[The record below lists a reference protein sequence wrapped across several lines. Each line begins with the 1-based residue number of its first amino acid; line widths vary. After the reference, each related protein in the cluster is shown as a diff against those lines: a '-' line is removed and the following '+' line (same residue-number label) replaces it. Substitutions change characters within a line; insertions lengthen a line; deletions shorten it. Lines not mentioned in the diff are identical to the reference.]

1 MYGATRFFS
10 ELRDL
15 GFEIL
20 EVAVPD
26 GQPFG
31 VIKAFVVPIGK
42 FADRTIDLALQA
54 TADFPKTA
62 PSAIHICAT
71 PQLYEVSDTVANVR
85 NITTSIMGDGWR
97 YWSHNFGWDG
107 ERSAR
112 RLMSQ
117 VNGIF
122 FNAT

>member
-26 GQPFG
+26 GQQFG
-31 VIKAFVVPIGK
+31 VIKAFIVPVGK
-42 FADRTIDLALQA
+42 FAERTIDLALQV

-62 PSAIHICAT
+62 PSAIHVRAT
-71 PQLYEVSDTVANVR
+71 PQLYDVGDTVANVR
-85 NITTSIMGDGWR
+85 NIATSALGAEWR
-97 YWSHNFGWDG
+97 YWSHNFGWTG

-112 RLMSQ
+112 HLMTQ
-117 VNGIF
+117 VNGVF
-122 FNAT
+122 LNAT